1 MAGATLGVAAVLVTS
16 CDRPSPTQSPALTG
30 APRRV
35 TALVGHAVR
44 TLAVTVR
51 AGDLPTPLVFNLP
64 GPDGVA
70 TGTITI
76 PFGPARTIDV
86 TALDVTGGVTQE
98 GSVTLTVAPGPQPTV
113 AIALT
118 PRPDD
123 GSPPITVIL
132 ADYGVV
138 VTPSTAMID
147 GAVART
153 RQFTATV
160 TDVNGDTVAA
170 PQLEW
175 STMKAAVATVTAD
188 GLVTGVANGLAT
200 IVVTYRAIVG
210 QTAVTVTGS
219 GGGAFR
225 LALLT
230 AGYRHTCGLTVTGAE
245 YCWGSNSDM
254 ELGDG
259 TAIDRSTPTAVAMPA
274 GVSFTNAVAGWSH
287 SCGLT
292 AAGRAYCWGDNAVG
306 QLGDGTV
313 IAALTPV
320 AAAMPAG
327 VSFASLSADGAST
340 CGSTTAG
347 PAYCWGD
354 NAQGQIGDGTTINRR
369 GATAVS
375 TPAGV
380 TFATVETGG
389 SHACGL
395 TATGAAYCWGDNS
408 EGQLGDGSTISSLTP
423 IAVAMP
429 GGVSFRSL
437 AVSFFHTCGLSTAG
451 AAYCWGYNGVGEL
464 GDGTTIDRWIPT
476 VVIGTVPFT
485 VLSTVYLHTCGL
497 TPAGQPYC
505 WGDNRYG
512 QIGDG
517 TTVDRWTPTAV
528 TLPAGVSFTS
538 LVAGSFHTCAI
549 SAGGTPYC
557 WGANIYGQLGDGT
570 TADRWTPTAVG
581 QP

>member
-1 MAGATLGVAAVLVTS
+1 
-16 CDRPSPTQSPALTG
+16 
-30 APRRV
+30 
-35 TALVGHAVR
+35 
-44 TLAVTVR
+44 
-51 AGDLPTPLVFNLP
+51 
-64 GPDGVA
+64 
-70 TGTITI
+70 
-76 PFGPARTIDV
+76 IDV

-132 ADYGVV
+132 ADYGVGV
-138 VTPSTAMID
+138 APSTAMID

-245 YCWGSNSDM
+245 YCWGSNADM
-254 ELGDG
+254 E
-259 TAIDRSTPTAVAMPA
+259 
-274 GVSFTNAVAGWSH
+274 
-287 SCGLT
+287 
-292 AAGRAYCWGDNAVG
+292 
-306 QLGDGTV
+306 LGDGTV

-369 GATAVS
+369 GATAV
-375 TPAGV
+375 
-380 TFATVETGG
+380 
-389 SHACGL
+389 
-395 TATGAAYCWGDNS
+395 
-408 EGQLGDGSTISSLTP
+408 
-423 IAVAMP
+423 
-429 GGVSFRSL
+429 
-437 AVSFFHTCGLSTAG
+437 
-451 AAYCWGYNGVGEL
+451 
-464 GDGTTIDRWIPT
+464 
-476 VVIGTVPFT
+476 
-485 VLSTVYLHTCGL
+485 
-497 TPAGQPYC
+497 
-505 WGDNRYG
+505 
-512 QIGDG
+512 
-517 TTVDRWTPTAV
+517 
-528 TLPAGVSFTS
+528 
-538 LVAGSFHTCAI
+538 
-549 SAGGTPYC
+549 
-557 WGANIYGQLGDGT
+557 
-570 TADRWTPTAVG
+570 
-581 QP
+581 

>member
-1 MAGATLGVAAVLVTS
+1 
-16 CDRPSPTQSPALTG
+16 
-30 APRRV
+30 
-35 TALVGHAVR
+35 
-44 TLAVTVR
+44 
-51 AGDLPTPLVFNLP
+51 
-64 GPDGVA
+64 
-70 TGTITI
+70 
-76 PFGPARTIDV
+76 IDV

-123 GSPPITVIL
+123 GRPLITGIL

-347 PAYCWGD
+347 AAYCWGD
-354 NAQGQIGDGTTINRR
+354 NAQ
-369 GATAVS
+369 
-375 TPAGV
+375 
-380 TFATVETGG
+380 
-389 SHACGL
+389 
-395 TATGAAYCWGDNS
+395 
-408 EGQLGDGSTISSLTP
+408 GQLGDGSTISSLTP

-476 VVIGTVPFT
+476 VVICTVPFT

-497 TPAGQPYC
+497 TPAGQP
-505 WGDNRYG
+505 
-512 QIGDG
+512 
-517 TTVDRWTPTAV
+517 
-528 TLPAGVSFTS
+528 
-538 LVAGSFHTCAI
+538 
-549 SAGGTPYC
+549 
-557 WGANIYGQLGDGT
+557 
-570 TADRWTPTAVG
+570 
-581 QP
+581 